1 MRSVIQAVSFILL
14 DECVAKCCVDGAT
27 IYTAQRTSTVQCP
40 GRGAD
45 DLMIYEFA
53 RAVGCILVTQNGRDF
68 ATLCVRY
75 GPLPV
80 IVLPAAPPRFQHAYL
95 RWIIPGARGLR
106 SNPSVQQDEII
117 EELSAI
123 HDPRPA
129 GGY

>member
-1 MRSVIQAVSFILL
+1 MSFILL

-80 IVLPAAPPRFQHAYL
+80 IVLPAAPPRVQHAYL
-95 RWIIPGARGLR
+95 RWIIPGARGFLHPRQSVLSR
-106 SNPSVQQDEII
+106 SMSKGARSLTAWCE
-117 EELSAI
+117 
-123 HDPRPA
+123 
-129 GGY
+129 G